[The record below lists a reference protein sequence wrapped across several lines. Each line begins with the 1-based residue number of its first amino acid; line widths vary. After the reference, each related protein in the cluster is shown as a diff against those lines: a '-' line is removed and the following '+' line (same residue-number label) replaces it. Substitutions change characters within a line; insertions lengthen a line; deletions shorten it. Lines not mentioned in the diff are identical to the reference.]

1 MAFNYIIGG
10 YNYDAIYASL
20 MSDRSMGSNN
30 YHVDMLRSWSRFR
43 PEENS
48 TTNVPLLLA
57 GLYDQ
62 IDANKVYYADWTGNG
77 STRFLTSNTGLQ
89 LSSVR
94 IAYNF
99 PKKMLEKIQ
108 IKSMSVWIMGDNLMV
123 LSARRG
129 YNPFTYMTG
138 GNSSSQYAPL
148 STIVGGLKFSF

>member
-1 MAFNYIIGG
+1 
-10 YNYDAIYASL
+10 
-20 MSDRSMGSNN
+20 
-30 YHVDMLRSWSRFR
+30 MLRSWSRFR
-43 PEENS
+43 PEEKS

-62 IDANKVYYADWTGNG
+62 IDANKVYYADWTGDR